1 MRREPL
7 SAEGLDPSK
16 RGDQSDHE
24 TTDTANDEECRKT
37 PLKDPAQRGR
47 QPPNMSGSPAGS
59 HGPNQILDR
68 NPYDDADDDRALTE
82 PSTTWVCV
90 DASLM
95 SPNDLP
101 VRSSGQFDPR
111 SGRRPG
117 RRGSAIRTR
126 QGFLETGHTSDMRLR
141 LARFELRSAP
151 ADSAEVG
158 ESNALRQLGQMFL
171 DDVPRLR
178 PAQRWT
184 GQLGRLAGDGWTSEQ
199 VQQFIDT
206 WPTASAA
213 TLVKLLHSAN
223 TLNHRA
229 DAIDV
234 TQLAAATHKRF
245 EIDDHGRV
253 RRRT

>member
-1 MRREPL
+1 M
-7 SAEGLDPSK
+7 
-16 RGDQSDHE
+16 
-24 TTDTANDEECRKT
+24 
-37 PLKDPAQRGR
+37 
-47 QPPNMSGSPAGS
+47 
-59 HGPNQILDR
+59 I
-68 NPYDDADDDRALTE
+68 ALTE
-82 PSTTWVCV
+82 PSTTWVGA
-90 DASLM
+90 DASLTGTT
-95 SPNDLP
+95 SCLFDLRGNSIRGP
-101 VRSSGQFDPR
+101 VVVPVVAVLLFA
-111 SGRRPG
+111 
-117 RRGSAIRTR
+117 RG
-126 QGFLETGHTSDMRLR
+126 GVLETGHTSDMRLR
-141 LARFELRSAP
+141 LGRFELRSAP

-158 ESNALRQLGQMFL
+158 ERNTLRQQGQAFL

-199 VQQFIDT
+199 VQQFIGT

-223 TLNHRA
+223 TLNHGA